1 MIYTCTLN
9 PAIDMFV
16 QMNDFYPDIVNRSV
30 YDELQPNGKGVNI
43 SIMLNKLNKSS
54 VATGFLG
61 GFSGD
66 FIEEELLK
74 MGISV
79 DFISVEDNTRINVFL
94 LSNQGEYKIVNGGS
108 HISEQKSQELLSKIN
123 LLTPEDTLFLSGSL
137 PQGLDNTIFFEI
149 AKSSYLKRFNL
160 VLDISDPI
168 LKNLMSFKPY
178 LVKPNKDEL
187 QALFPDLDMKN
198 EENIIKAGRSL
209 IKEGCQNVLV
219 SVGSAGAY
227 FINHDEALYCKAP
240 IGNVINTAGSG
251 DSMLASFYESYIKNE
266 DANEAL
272 KKAVAVGSST
282 AFKTGLTDLSDITEL
297 MKDIAV
303 NDISVTK

>member
-137 PQGLDNTIFFEI
+137 PQGLDNTIFF
-149 AKSSYLKRFNL
+149 
-160 VLDISDPI
+160 
-168 LKNLMSFKPY
+168 
-178 LVKPNKDEL
+178 
-187 QALFPDLDMKN
+187 
-198 EENIIKAGRSL
+198 
-209 IKEGCQNVLV
+209 
-219 SVGSAGAY
+219 
-227 FINHDEALYCKAP
+227 
-240 IGNVINTAGSG
+240 
-251 DSMLASFYESYIKNE
+251 
-266 DANEAL
+266 
-272 KKAVAVGSST
+272 
-282 AFKTGLTDLSDITEL
+282 
-297 MKDIAV
+297 
-303 NDISVTK
+303 